1 MSAALRSLAHLLAAD
16 SAHALQ
22 DTAAREAHLQGAL
35 QASQEAKGTQQTEL
49 QVAIELRA
57 VQWQIDDRDP
67 HGALE
72 RIKALGPGTGR
83 RTKTLRLKLR
93 AAEQASQ
100 HQEALQTTRL
110 LAKHRA
116 FSASAANS
124 LIRGLVIQWIRQTK
138 DTQALERVWHELE
151 TNEQAAPDL
160 ALQASA
166 QWLQLGGENTQ
177 VRQWLQPI
185 WGLWQHGLSLDQQT
199 RLVEL
204 LTWRKDLLDEAWL
217 ARIETSLQQHP
228 RDALL
233 QYLTGM
239 ACFQRAL
246 WGKAQQHLAP
256 AAPRLQTE
264 AQSKLQQRAY
274 RTLAQLAEQRNDLTE
289 AHACWRKAAGKMD
302 G

>member
-1 MSAALRSLAHLLAAD
+1 
-16 SAHALQ
+16 
-22 DTAAREAHLQGAL
+22 
-35 QASQEAKGTQQTEL
+35 
-49 QVAIELRA
+49 
-57 VQWQIDDRDP
+57 
-67 HGALE
+67 
-72 RIKALGPGTGR
+72 
-83 RTKTLRLKLR
+83 
-93 AAEQASQ
+93 
-100 HQEALQTTRL
+100 
-110 LAKHRA
+110 
-116 FSASAANS
+116 
-124 LIRGLVIQWIRQTK
+124 
-138 DTQALERVWHELE
+138 
-151 TNEQAAPDL
+151 
-160 ALQASA
+160 
-166 QWLQLGGENTQ
+166 
-177 VRQWLQPI
+177 
-185 WGLWQHGLSLDQQT
+185 LWQHGLSLDQQT